1 MWQSVEGADWLSSE
15 GAWLSRAL
23 TLMCSECGTSARG
36 GGGGNMGGGPA
47 VVGEVGVRLDK
58 PSDRLSM
65 LTSISE

>member
-1 MWQSVEGADWLSSE
+1 MWHSVEGADWLSSE
-15 GAWLSRAL
+15 GAWLCKVL
-23 TLMCSECGTSARG
+23 TLMCSECGRSAS

>member
-1 MWQSVEGADWLSSE
+1 MWQSVEGADWLSSV
-15 GAWLSRAL
+15 GAWLCKAL
-23 TLMCSECGTSARG
+23 TLMCSECRMSAS

>member
-1 MWQSVEGADWLSSE
+1 MWLCEPFTPMYSEWDASLSGEGK
-15 GAWLSRAL
+15 
-23 TLMCSECGTSARG
+23 
-36 GGGGNMGGGPA
+36 MGGGPA